1 MITPQRNDVVFGKG
15 YSIQRRPGNQHY
27 HWLVETVKPV
37 YDQVPKNVKRL
48 QAEVVVNEIVEKL
61 DPPGRFLKKNQES
74 GFYELVNREMAV
86 QKARQALRDWKPKK
100 HTNLRRL
107 MQRNRSVSIIPSAF
121 TGTRFQDAI
130 DEHEVLKG
138 RSRRMQGELDETIS
152 AYNLIHPR
160 HSSDDD
166 DSMGC
171 PSSPNIKSTRNLCK
185 SVLNEY
191 GK

>member
-1 MITPQRNDVVFGKG
+1 M
-15 YSIQRRPGNQHY
+15 
-27 HWLVETVKPV
+27 
-37 YDQVPKNVKRL
+37 KRL
-48 QAEVVVNEIVEKL
+48 QAEVVVHEIVEKL

-74 GFYELVNREMAV
+74 GFYELVDREIAV

-107 MQRNRSVSIIPSAF
+107 MQKNRSVSIIPSAF

-138 RSRRMQGELDETIS
+138 RSRRMQGELNERNIS

-160 HSSDDD
+160 HSSDDDD

-171 PSSPNIKSTRNLCK
+171 PSSPNIKSTRNICK